1 MEITVMEYSIEM
13 YKKETEGTKEEDMRL
28 SH

>member
-1 MEITVMEYSIEM
+1 MEITVMEYSIEI